1 MVIGKL
7 NIIKLE
13 DYIEIPIAIGGSSE
27 KLVLENRFSRERYIV
42 KSQKLDNKTNSPYND
57 HIAEFLGSNI
67 IKLLGYESQKAY
79 LVQYNDLITVA
90 VKMFDFELKEL
101 SNECNYF
108 YSMEESFLDLDKI
121 LSEYRTHSYTDKF
134 DEEKFKRFLVQ
145 MLLVDYVIVNIDRHP
160 GNIGFREVNGILV
173 PAPFYDAGA
182 SLLTR
187 YFFKDYQDVI
197 ENHKLVNYKVRLN
210 NKRITFEQS
219 LEQLSESTVDY
230 KKEIRFL
237 LENYDKNREEIFKLI
252 ESIQDIDNRYKN
264 IIPLL
269 ETLLE
274 MTTSELRSI
283 INESNQISWI

>member
-1 MVIGKL
+1 MIIDKL
-7 NIIKLE
+7 NIINPK
-13 DYIEIPIAIGGSSE
+13 DYIEIPIAIGGSSD

-42 KSQKLDNKTNSPYND
+42 KSQKLDNKTKSPYND
-57 HIAEFLGSNI
+57 HIAEFIGSNI
-67 IKLLGYESQKAY
+67 IRLLGYESQEAY

-90 VKMFDFELKEL
+90 VKMFDFDLKEL

-108 YSMEESFLDLDKI
+108 YSMEENFLDLDKI
-121 LSEYRTHSYTDKF
+121 LSEYKVHSYVEKF
-134 DEEKFKRFLVQ
+134 DEDKFNRFLIQ
-145 MLLVDYVIVNIDRHP
+145 MLLVDYIIVNIDRHP

-187 YFFKDYQDVI
+187 YFFKDYKDVI
-197 ENHKLVNYKVRLN
+197 EDHKLVNYKVRLN

-230 KKEIRFL
+230 KKEIRFIL
-237 LENYDKNREEIFKLI
+237 GNYNKNKEEIFKLI
-252 ESIQDIDNRYKN
+252 EFIQDIGSSYKN

-269 ETLLE
+269 KTLLE
-274 MTTSELRSI
+274 MTTGELRNI
-283 INESNQISWI
+283 INENNQLSWI